1 MGNKIPTRL
10 SETFSEGYSK
20 SIPINDQLAAT
31 LVQSRDHGR
40 VPWSST
46 NRKTTRVVHEKV
58 MFHEKAMLH
67 ERAML
72 HGKAM
77 FNHKDFSCFGSY

>member
-31 LVQSRDHGR
+31 LVQSQDHGR

-46 NRKTTRVVHEKV
+46 NRKTTRAVY
-58 MFHEKAMLH
+58 EKAMLH

-72 HGKAM
+72 YGKVM
-77 FNHKDFSCFGSY
+77 FNNKDFSCFGSH